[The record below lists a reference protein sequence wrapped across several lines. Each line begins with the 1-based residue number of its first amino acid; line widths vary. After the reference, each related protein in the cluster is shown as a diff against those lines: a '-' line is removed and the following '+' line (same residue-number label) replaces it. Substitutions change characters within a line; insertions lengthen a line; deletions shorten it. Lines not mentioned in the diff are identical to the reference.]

1 MLPPS
6 SGTVPSLRTP
16 TELSVPLSEPP
27 LGIPS
32 QTRERTTE
40 TDSNCL
46 LNPDCPS
53 LVPKLL
59 SIRLGRDLGTRPG
72 CPPPEYGLLCSQ
84 VLCKQLSLVIGDTQV
99 CLLAD
104 VCICTARRECCARP
118 AQSHAVCGEW
128 LNATFF
134 SRYLH

>member
-1 MLPPS
+1 M
-6 SGTVPSLRTP
+6 
-16 TELSVPLSEPP
+16 ELSVPLSEPP

-59 SIRLGRDLGTRPG
+59 SIRLGRDLGTRLG

-84 VLCKQLSLVIGDTQV
+84 VLCKQPSLVIGDTQV
-99 CLLAD
+99 CLLAED
-104 VCICTARRECCARP
+104 QGENVVRGLHSHMQCVENTTA
-118 AQSHAVCGEW
+118 
-128 LNATFF
+128 FF
-134 SRYLH
+134 SSSLGSQTQPLLV